1 MLYAQQ
7 GVGALRGGWRLAVA
21 VEFVLAIQNNGAAG
35 GGAAQGARAAAV
47 LLAHVQGLELVAG
60 QALALG
66 CVLEGVGSGVVSVGE
81 CDGAGGVTCVVG
93 AGADGACA
101 LGADGA
107 GVVAT
112 VVPAAEGD
120 GMGAPLAVAAP
131 AVDAV
136 AGHGGADL
144 GEFHLRVWVGL
155 EGSVVV
161 GNDEGVAA

>member
-1 MLYAQQ
+1 MTCV
-7 GVGALRGGWRLAVA
+7 VGAG
-21 VEFVLAIQNNGAAG
+21 
-35 GGAAQGARAAAV
+35 
-47 LLAHVQGLELVAG
+47 
-60 QALALG
+60 
-66 CVLEGVGSGVVSVGE
+66 
-81 CDGAGGVTCVVG
+81 VVG
-93 AGADGACA
+93 AGADGAGA

-136 AGHGGADL
+136 ACHGGTGL

-155 EGSVVV
+155 EGAVVV